1 MRQHLITRNYTWSGL
16 YGDSPLFIIGGI
28 VLAVLGHTPW
38 MGLVAAAIVLGLIV
52 QLQLNNRRLK
62 QRQQAIAELV
72 AARPEY
78 KLLTQP
84 DETAPWFRSK
94 LGAIDEL
101 YGVRDP
107 IITNVIGMPDWTY
120 GDFRYQTYGKSK
132 HGEYVRSR
140 VYYGVMTTALP
151 RELPHVFFDS
161 IKARRR
167 QFRFHFN
174 NDQRHS
180 LEGDFDKHFVTYFP
194 GGYTIDSMSFISP
207 DVMLKLR
214 DASDYDIEIFGN
226 RLFLYGPLYDPKT
239 QIEDMSAK
247 IAAIKKELLD
257 NILTYRDDRLPYEL
271 GRKKV
276 AIQGA
281 SLKISRFW
289 KIVGWVSFAGYF
301 ILRMALEII
310 DSQ

>member
-1 MRQHLITRNYTWSGL
+1 MKRKLVTWNYTWSGL
-16 YGDSPLFIIGGI
+16 FGDSPLFFIAGV

-38 MGLVAAAIVLGLIV
+38 MGLVAVAVVAGLIV
-52 QLQLNNRRLK
+52 QLRLNNRKLK
-62 QRQQAIAELV
+62 QRQEAISELI
-72 AARPEY
+72 AAKPEY
-78 KLLTQP
+78 KLLTQAG
-84 DETAPWFRSK
+84 ESAPWFRNK

-107 IITNVIGMPDWTY
+107 SVANVIGTDAWTY
-120 GDFRYQTYGKSK
+120 GDFTYHTYGKAK
-132 HGEYVRSR
+132 NGEYIRTR

-180 LEGDFDKHFVTYFP
+180 LEGDFDKYFVTYFP
-194 GGYTIDSMSFISP
+194 DGYTIDSMSFISP

-214 DASDYDIEIFGN
+214 DARDYDIEIFGN

-257 NILTYRDDRLPYEL
+257 NILTYRDDRLPYAL

-289 KIVGWVSFAGYF
+289 KIVGWVSFAGYI
-301 ILRMALEII
+301 ILRMAIEII